1 MPTQLFREF
10 AIYLDIL
17 ESKMSFFVAKKYC
30 YGLPMHRHCAIN
42 KLGLGQNEP
51 ISKNIKK
58 GSDCWSE
65 PFFIQIKTCNPT
77 SR

>member
-17 ESKMSFFVAKKYC
+17 ESKMLFFVAKKYC

-51 ISKNIKK
+51 ISKNMKK
-58 GSDCWSE
+58 
-65 PFFIQIKTCNPT
+65 
-77 SR
+77 RL